1 MAIHG
6 LSESGSAAY
15 LPDSAVLLR
24 TRVAVRGPI
33 AAGEPTGRALEDDDL
48 SVYPDRDCLAQ
59 TNEDVDP
66 GQDYD
71 RLASSCERTWTSTIF
86 DVRWDSPLKQLVPRR
101 LLRANPI
108 QRD

>member
-1 MAIHG
+1 MAIRG

-24 TRVAVRGPI
+24 TRVTVRGPI
-33 AAGEPTGRALEDDDL
+33 AAGEPTRRALEDDDL
-48 SVYPDRDCLAQ
+48 SINPDRDCLAQ

-71 RLASSCERTWTSTIF
+71 KLAAL
-86 DVRWDSPLKQLVPRR
+86 VRAHLDMDHIRR
-101 LLRANPI
+101 AMGLPA
-108 QRD
+108 